1 MYEVIDFLLSLDK
14 DNVVKNYD
22 IEYYNDNITIVI
34 FYCEDNGEKFVKK
47 IEMGIWQ
54 NPQSVI

>member
-47 IEMGIWQ
+47 IEMGI
-54 NPQSVI
+54 